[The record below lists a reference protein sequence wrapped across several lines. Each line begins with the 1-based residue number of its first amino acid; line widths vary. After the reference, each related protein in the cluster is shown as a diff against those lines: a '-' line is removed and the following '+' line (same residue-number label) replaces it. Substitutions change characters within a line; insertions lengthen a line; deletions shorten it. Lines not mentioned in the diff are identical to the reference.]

1 MERVA
6 DEVTPQLDQI
16 WEEEWQQNLM
26 EVALARVKQKVSIK
40 EFQIFD
46 LYALKA
52 CPVGDVKRMLRV
64 SAAHVYVTKH
74 RISAL
79 IKKEVRKLEEE
90 MA

>member
-1 MERVA
+1 M
-6 DEVTPQLDQI
+6 D
-16 WEEEWQQNLM
+16 
-26 EVALARVKQKVSIK
+26 VALARVKEKASIQ
-40 EFQIFD
+40 EFQILD
-46 LYALKA
+46 LYVLKA
-52 CPVGDVKRMLRV
+52 WPVNDVKRMLHV